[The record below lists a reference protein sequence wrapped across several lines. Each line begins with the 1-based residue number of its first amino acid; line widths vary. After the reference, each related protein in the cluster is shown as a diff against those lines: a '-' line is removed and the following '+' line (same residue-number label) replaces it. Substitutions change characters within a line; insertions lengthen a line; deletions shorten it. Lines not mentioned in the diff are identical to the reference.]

1 MATLRGHN
9 SEITDIAV
17 NHENTLLAS
26 GSCDKTIRVWC
37 LKTKA
42 PIAVLQSHTG
52 TITSLQVSQKE
63 GGEGVGKW
71 LLRKGIRVVN
81 VFFTVFWK
89 LGITEFSPS
98 LSVMYGYIGIFYIT
112 LNINNLFVCTVHTF
126 CGDCLSTVL
135 SPGSGWVSGPHVDG
149 GRWLCLFLGVGCN
162 HQHIQVRIYC
172 YSIQCTHNWYYFS
185 LIDSGVRA
193 VYVVINCVMKKLV

>member
-52 TITSLQVSQKE
+52 TITSLQVSQRE

-71 LLRKGIRVVN
+71 LLGKGIRVVN

-89 LGITEFSPS
+89 LGIPKFSPS

-112 LNINNLFVCTVHTF
+112 LNIITY
-126 CGDCLSTVL
+126 LS
-135 SPGSGWVSGPHVDG
+135 
-149 GRWLCLFLGVGCN
+149 
-162 HQHIQVRIYC
+162 VRCI
-172 YSIQCTHNWYYFS
+172 HF
-185 LIDSGVRA
+185 
-193 VYVVINCVMKKLV
+193 VVIVCRQFCPQARAESRVLMSTGGDGCVCFWVWDVTTNTFK

>member
-1 MATLRGHN
+1 MYSAETISFKSLAIRFRIDFNFISCQGADDALIKIWKASNGRLLATLRGHN

-52 TITSLQVSQKE
+52 TITSLQVSQRE
-63 GGEGVGKW
+63 GGEGGWQVTVREGNKSC
-71 LLRKGIRVVN
+71 KC
-81 VFFTVFWK
+81 VFYCVLKTWYPRIQPFIICDVW
-89 LGITEFSPS
+89 
-98 LSVMYGYIGIFYIT
+98 VHWYFYIT

-135 SPGSGWVSGPHVDG
+135 SPGSG
-149 GRWLCLFLGVGCN
+149 
-162 HQHIQVRIYC
+162 
-172 YSIQCTHNWYYFS
+172 
-185 LIDSGVRA
+185 
-193 VYVVINCVMKKLV
+193 

>member
-52 TITSLQVSQKE
+52 TITSLQVSQRE
-63 GGEGVGKW
+63 GGEGGWQVTVREGNKSC
-71 LLRKGIRVVN
+71 KC
-81 VFFTVFWK
+81 VFYCVLKTWYQRIYPFIICDVW
-89 LGITEFSPS
+89 
-98 LSVMYGYIGIFYIT
+98 VHWYFYIT

-135 SPGSGWVSGPHVDG
+135 SPGSG
-149 GRWLCLFLGVGCN
+149 
-162 HQHIQVRIYC
+162 
-172 YSIQCTHNWYYFS
+172 
-185 LIDSGVRA
+185 
-193 VYVVINCVMKKLV
+193 